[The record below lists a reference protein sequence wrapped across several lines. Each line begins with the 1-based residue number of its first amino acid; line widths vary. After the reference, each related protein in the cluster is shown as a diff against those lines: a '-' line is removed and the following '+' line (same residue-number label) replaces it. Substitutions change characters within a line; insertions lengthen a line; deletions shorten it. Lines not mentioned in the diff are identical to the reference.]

1 MCRVLIYKVFTVNLN
16 GRNLYVQQISIHI
29 SKFLKITIKSTL
41 FDMMFSAKVAVE
53 AKISVLKH
61 QINFLENNYI
71 YTDMKSKTEEMR
83 IQIKKLECEQECEKT
98 RRHITQ
104 NLVFFRTTN
113 FPKKYIPLKNL
124 GFFCRFLLT
133 RYSI

>member
-1 MCRVLIYKVFTVNLN
+1 
-16 GRNLYVQQISIHI
+16 
-29 SKFLKITIKSTL
+29 
-41 FDMMFSAKVAVE
+41 MMFSAKVAVE

-104 NLVFFRTTN
+104 NLVFSGPPI
-113 FPKKYIPLKNL
+113 FPRNIYL
-124 GFFCRFLLT
+124 
-133 RYSI
+133 